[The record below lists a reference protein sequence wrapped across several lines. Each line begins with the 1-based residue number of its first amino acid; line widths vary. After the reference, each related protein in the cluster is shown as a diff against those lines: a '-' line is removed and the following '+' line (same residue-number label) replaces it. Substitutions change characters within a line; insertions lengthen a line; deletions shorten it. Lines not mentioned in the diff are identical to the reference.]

1 MRRALTVMLAL
12 AIAWGFA
19 VADLYFVNVSV
30 YACGG
35 LLAIDI
41 LERRKGE
48 AK

>member
-1 MRRALTVMLAL
+1 MKRLKSIILAL
-12 AIAWGFA
+12 SIAWLFA

-41 LERRKGE
+41 LERRKG
-48 AK
+48 